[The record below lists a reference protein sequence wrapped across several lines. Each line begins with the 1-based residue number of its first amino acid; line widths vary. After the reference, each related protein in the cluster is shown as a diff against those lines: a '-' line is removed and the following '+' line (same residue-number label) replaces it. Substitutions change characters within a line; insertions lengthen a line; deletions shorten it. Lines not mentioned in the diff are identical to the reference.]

1 MLSVKID
8 LTLEQFMAQFSTHR
22 DVARFDREAVEVILK
37 RLEAHQSDDFGD
49 AGEVMSWN
57 SFFIY
62 TDILDAEAIINMPAW
77 KIKISDDQVRL
88 IDELK
93 TKDYF
98 GDDYEARA
106 YAIAK
111 SIAGNNGWHALSNNK
126 FLT

>member
-1 MLSVKID
+1 
-8 LTLEQFMAQFSTHR
+8 MAQFSTHR

-93 TKDYF
+93 TKDCF

-111 SIAGNNGWHALSNNK
+111 SIAGNNGWHALSSNK